1 MTPDPLH
8 VGVNLLWLVPGVVGG
23 SEEYTAGLLLGLAD
37 RAPDDL
43 RVTLFALDRFAR
55 AYPDIA
61 AAFPTVT
68 LRMSGRSKP
77 LRVTAESTWLAWQL
91 RRHCVDLVHH
101 AGGTMP
107 ILARRRAVVTV
118 HDLQPFVLPGFF
130 SSVKR
135 GYLRWRI
142 PPSVRRARRV
152 LTLTEYTRAT
162 IVQQLHLDPGKID
175 LVPPGLLPSATTEP
189 TIDPSARYQLDGPF
203 FLYPAI
209 TYPHKN
215 HLMLARAFAG
225 VVEARPDAL
234 LVLTGGAAQCESELA
249 AELIDLGIAHRV
261 RRLGRIPREDLDWL
275 YREAMALAFP
285 SRFEGFGMP
294 VLEAMARGCP
304 VLAADATA
312 LPEVVG
318 SAGMLVPPDDV
329 AGWTA
334 AMLELLCDD
343 GRRMDLRVAGME
355 RAARFSW
362 ASAVASLEAA
372 YGRAVEPPP

>member
-1 MTPDPLH
+1 
-8 VGVNLLWLVPGVVGG
+8 
-23 SEEYTAGLLLGLAD
+23 
-37 RAPDDL
+37 
-43 RVTLFALDRFAR
+43 
-55 AYPDIA
+55 
-61 AAFPTVT
+61 
-68 LRMSGRSKP
+68 
-77 LRVTAESTWLAWQL
+77 
-91 RRHCVDLVHH
+91 
-101 AGGTMP
+101 MP
-107 ILARRRAVVTV
+107 VLARRRAVVTV

-130 SSVKR
+130 STVKR

-162 IVQQLHLDPGKID
+162 IVQQLRLDPAKID
-175 LVPPGLLPSATTEP
+175 LVPPGLLPPTTDEP
-189 TIDPSARYQLDGPF
+189 ALDPSTRYQLDGPF

-215 HLMLARAFAG
+215 HLLLARAFAG
-225 VVEARPDAL
+225 VLAARPDVL
-234 LVLTGGAAQCESELA
+234 LVLTGGAAQVESDLA
-249 AELIDLGIAHRV
+249 AELIHLGIAHRV

-275 YREAMALAFP
+275 YREATALTFP

-318 SAGMLVPPDDV
+318 EAGMLVPPDDV
-329 AGWTA
+329 DGWTA
-334 AMLELLCDD
+334 AMLELLCDE
-343 GRRMDLRVAGME
+343 GRRMDLRMAGME

-362 ASAVASLEAA
+362 SSAVASLAAA
-372 YGRAVEPPP
+372 YRHAVESPP